1 MPKTPL
7 QEAISSYQRLS
18 SADRKKFRMF
28 VNGAPGGKD
37 SSSGAAESSS
47 NDWLLTG
54 ILSELKKRG
63 LGYTARSVN
72 IWEHSRTY
80 AEESAMVRK
89 ELLRILKLSVPQ
101 PKYQELLA
109 LGSVV
114 ARALIGYLGK
124 KAYISLKSLLNN
136 VGKALEAIDNAF
148 PGYMACG
155 MLSHLVR
162 TA

>member
-1 MPKTPL
+1 MPKTPI

-37 SSSGAAESSS
+37 ELRSAANTESS
-47 NDWLLTG
+47 DWLLTG

-63 LGYTARSVN
+63 LGYTHRT
-72 IWEHSRTY
+72 IKTWEHSRTY
-80 AEESAMVRK
+80 AEESALVRK
-89 ELLRILKLSVPQ
+89 ELLRILKLSISQ

-114 ARALIGYLGK
+114 ARALIRALGTK
-124 KAYISLKSLLNN
+124 TYISLKSLLNN

-148 PGYMACG
+148 PGYMASG
-155 MLSHLVR
+155 LLGHLVR
-162 TA
+162 TV